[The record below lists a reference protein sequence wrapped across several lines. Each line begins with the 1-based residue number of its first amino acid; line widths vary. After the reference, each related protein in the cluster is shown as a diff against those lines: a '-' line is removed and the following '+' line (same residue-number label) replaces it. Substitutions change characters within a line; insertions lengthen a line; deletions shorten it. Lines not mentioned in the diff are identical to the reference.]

1 MNLKPKFSI
10 GHRIH
15 WFEYYADMIVKD
27 GGYGTIIDIQMAVGG
42 GEISSFL
49 VYTILKDGG
58 QLEKFTENDLEEIGW
73 LEEEDESEE
82 E

>member
-1 MNLKPKFSI
+1 MKAKFSI
-10 GHRIH
+10 GDRIH

-27 GGYGTIIDIQMAVGG
+27 GGYGTIIDVQMAVGG

-58 QLEKFTENDLEEIGW
+58 QLEKFTENDLEEIDW
-73 LEEEDESEE
+73 LEETNESEE

>member
-1 MNLKPKFSI
+1 MKPQPKFSV

-27 GGYGTIIDIQMAVGG
+27 GGYGTIIDTDLVS
-42 GEISSFL
+42 GEEMSSFFY
-49 VYTILKDGG
+49 YTILKDGG
-58 QLEKFTENDLEEIGW
+58 ELQKFIENDLEEIGW
-73 LEEEDESEE
+73 LEENDESEE